1 MVASERAI
9 FLCGAS
15 RSGTAL
21 LRSICN
27 ASPDV
32 HVAGETHYF
41 DDLRS
46 RLGAAATSTLPTEL
60 ARTVA
65 DYFLALADRPYG
77 HGGDPSRS
85 PLEQGRLHER
95 AAALGG
101 TGDSYFQAFCQ
112 LQATLEGREETR
124 IWGEKTPRHVFRL
137 GEILDRYPDAQTIVM
152 VRDPRSVVASYRD
165 WRNQGG
171 LATDTTYDAALDAER
186 RRTQATYDPTIASL
200 AWRASIAAAK
210 AAIARFGPD
219 HVRIQRYEDLV
230 TDPEAQVRDICRW
243 LSIPYHDEMLDVP
256 LHNSSFSSFQSS
268 EGISAVPLR
277 RWVTKLT
284 DGEVAVVQMW
294 CGRDMARLGYDRV
307 EVPGGVR
314 LRLRAAASG
323 AASAVRAVRANRD
336 RAGGSVTRYVARRVR
351 LALTP

>member
-1 MVASERAI
+1 MTSERAI

-46 RLGAAATSTLPTEL
+46 RLGAAATATLPPEL
-60 ARTVA
+60 ARSVDA
-65 DYFLALADRPYG
+65 YFLALADRPYG
-77 HGGDPSRS
+77 HGGDPHSSR
-85 PLEQGRLHER
+85 LERERLRER

-101 TGDSYFQAFCQ
+101 TGDAYFQAFCQ

-137 GEILDRYPDAQTIVM
+137 GEILDRYPDAQAIVM

-165 WRNQGG
+165 WRNRGG
-171 LATDTTYDAALDAER
+171 LAAGPTDDGALDAEH
-186 RRTQATYDPTIASL
+186 RRTQATYDPTVASL
-200 AWRASIAAAK
+200 AWRASIAAAE
-210 AAIARFGPD
+210 AAIARFGPE

-243 LSIPYHDEMLDVP
+243 LGISFHDEMLDVP

-268 EGISAVPLR
+268 EGISTVPLR

-284 DGEVAVVQMW
+284 DREVAVVQLW
-294 CGRDMARLGYDRV
+294 CGREMARLGYDRV
-307 EVPGGVR
+307 DVPGGPG

-336 RAGGSVTRYVARRVR
+336 RAGGSLTHYVARRVR
-351 LALTP
+351 LALMP